1 MITVGSRLTDFATAS
16 HSLFANPDVR
26 FASINVDPRDGDRLG
41 ATSVLGRRQARP
53 CEPSPTRS
61 SRDGTTTGAGWREQP

>member
-26 FASINVDPRDGDRLG
+26 FASINVDARDGDRLG
-41 ATSVLGRRQARP
+41 AVSILGDARLTLQALATALADDRRVRRP
-53 CEPSPTRS
+53 CM
-61 SRDGTTTGAGWREQP
+61 A